1 MMNIFKYEFKTYRK
15 SILVWSL
22 SIAAILF
29 VMMALYP
36 TFAKDAEFMEQMLEN
51 YPEEMLKAFGMNG
64 NLPLSSILGFLAF
77 LFAFIQL
84 CLAIQAANYGFSIL
98 SVEER
103 EFTADYLISKP
114 VSRIQI
120 LNAKFG
126 AAFLA
131 LIITDVFLAMS
142 TFGAIE
148 LYRDGAMYE
157 AKNIIVLLSS
167 VVFFQLFFLSV
178 GMAISVLT
186 KKIRNV
192 LTFALGIS
200 FGTYILNAV
209 GAIIGGNTLKYLSP
223 FAHFES
229 GYILEF
235 SKYDMK
241 MAMISIVLTIIS
253 LVITYIL
260 YPRRDIQSL

>member
-1 MMNIFKYEFKTYRK
+1 MNIFRYEFRMYRK
-15 SILVWSL
+15 SILIWSL
-22 SIAAILF
+22 SMAAILIVF
-29 VMMALYP
+29 MALYP
-36 TFAKDAEFMEQMLEN
+36 TFARDTKFVEQMLEN

-64 NLPLSSILGFLAF
+64 TLPLSTILGFLAF
-77 LFAFIQL
+77 LFVFIQL

-114 VSRIQI
+114 VSRTHI

-131 LIITDVFLAMS
+131 LIITDVFLTLS

-148 LYRDGAMYE
+148 LYRDGAIYE
-157 AKNIIVLLSS
+157 VKYVVILLSS
-167 VVFFQLFFLSV
+167 VIFFQLFFLSI
-178 GMAISVLT
+178 GMAVSVLT

-192 LTFALGIS
+192 LTFSLGIS

-223 FAHFES
+223 FAHFEP
-229 GYILEF
+229 GYILEL

-241 MAMISIVLTIIS
+241 MAMISIVLTIVFLI
-253 LVITYIL
+253 ITYIL